1 MSRRALTLLLGVA
14 AIGFAE
20 PLHAQRPDSL
30 VAAGV
35 RAYRDLDFE
44 LAAGYLRRALTLL
57 EARPD
62 TVLRTEAMAY
72 LGAADLFL
80 ERPDSVRSVFRQLV
94 RLNPRYRIDRLIF
107 PPEVTTVFD
116 AVRRATPVTVVALP
130 SRARFSASDSALMG
144 SVFASAYH
152 QIRVEVQALDA
163 SVVRR
168 VYAGPITDSLAIAW
182 NGQATDGI
190 PVSSGRYVLAV
201 SSLDSTGAAVR
212 VLRVP
217 LDVTVVRMDTLLAPL
232 LPTLLPTRSTGP
244 GGLASLLGGL
254 AIGAAVTILPSA
266 VASDASPGA
275 GRFVIGGAVTI
286 GSVVGF
292 LSARRQHALLAGN
305 VAVNDSLR
313 VAWQERQAAVAS
325 ENNQRRR
332 NAQITVLVGVPQ
344 VIEQGQ

>member
-1 MSRRALTLLLGVA
+1 VIRRASALLLGVA
-14 AIGFAE
+14 ALGITA

-44 LAAGYLRRALTLL
+44 AAAGYLRRALTLIGG
-57 EARPD
+57 RPD
-62 TVLRTEAMAY
+62 TTLRTEAMAY

-94 RLNPRYRIDRLIF
+94 RLDPRYRLDRLIF

-116 AVRRATPVTVVALP
+116 AARQATPVTVVALP
-130 SRARFSASDSALMG
+130 SRARFSASDSALVG
-144 SVFASAYH
+144 SVFASTYH

-168 VYAGPITDSLAIAW
+168 LYAGPINDSLAIAW
-182 NGQATDGI
+182 NGRGTDEV
-190 PVSSGRYVLAV
+190 PVASGRYILAV
-201 SSLDSTGAAVR
+201 SSLDSTGVAQR

-217 LDVTVVRMDTLLAPL
+217 LELTVVRMDTLLAPL
-232 LPTLLPTRSTGP
+232 PPTLLPVRSTGP

-254 AIGAAVTILPSA
+254 AIGAAVTLLPSA

-275 GRFVIGGAVTI
+275 GRFVVGGAVTI
-286 GSVVGF
+286 GSIVGF
-292 LSARRQHALLAGN
+292 LSARRQHAVLSAN

-313 VAWQERQAAVAS
+313 AAWQERQAAVAS
-325 ENNQRRR
+325 ENAERRR